1 MATRL
6 DPQDLINRV
15 NNERVAAVTA
25 VSAEEMKK
33 AALMA
38 VLAELGGLSTK
49 DDDVQFHGTKVVIPE
64 QYKGNLRSYREFLKR
79 YEDSQET
86 HYTYVQT
93 FRNRPL
99 DGANAFNNT
108 LINLFGNA
116 GIGKVT
122 PGGMFSPD
130 RPPQLRTIETGVDTT
145 TQVPWGDVEMP
156 LLEATFTLSM
166 SDDRE
171 YGFLFTLA
179 VDAPRKNKAHIQAV
193 FDAITKELKENSIYK
208 GKAITGAEEPGFID
222 VRTVDPKTV
231 VYSDEVLTQL
241 DANFWSLLKYTD
253 EMRANKVP
261 LKRAILLEGPYG
273 TGKSLAG
280 MLTAQQAVE
289 NGWTFITVRPGQ
301 DNLFR
306 ALKTAVVYAP
316 AVVWFEDIDTLAA
329 NANSRSDMD
338 VSRLLDAL
346 DGVTNKNGEVI
357 AAFTTNHVKKL
368 QKGVLRPGRLD
379 AIIHIAE
386 LDRQGMEK
394 LVRSVVSADKLDAS
408 VNFDEVYEAFKNF
421 FPAFAK
427 EAIDRAKRFSMSE
440 NRGKLAPLTTQNFV
454 DAAHSLSPQLELMN
468 EAEEGVR
475 AVTHSDLIRQD
486 VMSVVD
492 STYFAD
498 TSQQEINNPN
508 RDAHYRMLTKKDSI
522 DADES
527 RD

>member
-6 DPQDLINRV
+6 DPQEMIARV
-15 NNERVAAVTA
+15 NSQRIAAKDA
-25 VSAEEMKK
+25 LSPEEMKK
-33 AALMA
+33 AALME
-38 VLAELGGLSTK
+38 VLAKIGGLSTK
-49 DDDVQFHGTKVVIPE
+49 DDDVQFRGTEVVIPE
-64 QYKGNLRSYREFLKR
+64 QYKGNLRGYREFLKR

-86 HYTYVQT
+86 HYTFVQT

-145 TQVPWGDVEMP
+145 TQVPWGEVEMP
-156 LLEATFTLSM
+156 LLEATFTLAM
-166 SDDRE
+166 VDDRE
-171 YGFLFTLA
+171 YGYLFTLA

-193 FDAITKELKENSIYK
+193 FDAITKELQVNSIYK
-208 GKAITGAEEPGFID
+208 GKAITGSDEPGFID
-222 VRTVDPKTV
+222 VNTVDPKTV

-280 MLTAQQAVE
+280 MLTAQQAVA
-289 NGWTFITVRPGQ
+289 NGWTFINVRPGQ

-329 NANSRSDMD
+329 NQNASSDMD
-338 VSRLLDAL
+338 ISRLLDAL
-346 DGVTNKNGEVI
+346 DGITNKNGEVV
-357 AAFTTNHVKKL
+357 AAFTTNHVDKL

-379 AIIHIAE
+379 AIIHIGE
-386 LDRQGMEK
+386 LDRTGMEK
-394 LVRSVVSADKLDAS
+394 LVRSVVQADKLDS
-408 VNFDEVYEAFKNF
+408 GVDFDTVYESFKDF
-421 FPAFAK
+421 YPAFAK
-427 EAIDRAKRFSMSE
+427 EAIDRAKRFSMNE
-440 NRGKLAPLTTQNFV
+440 NRGRLAPLTTQNFV
-454 DAAHSLSPQLELMN
+454 DAAHSLTPQLKLMN
-468 EAEEGVR
+468 KAEEGVR
-475 AVTHSDLIRQD
+475 AVTFSDLIKAD
-486 VMSVVD
+486 VAKVVD
-492 STYFAD
+492 NTYFAD
-498 TSQQEINNPN
+498 TTAKEVVNPRN
-508 RDAHYRMLTKKDSI
+508 DAHYRTLVKKDTI
-522 DADES
+522 DADQD